1 MGKDPNYDNNQYDDN
16 FDEEVIY
23 YIEDDNDDTD
33 DGDMIYYEESNEED
47 VEKNV
52 KLSKKSK
59 ILIFSSLAFIILLI
73 ASYFIY
79 KKIAYNKKPDAVVS
93 TSDIGINITVEGY
106 DGYASAIAEKF
117 GDVKLLDVKDIMM
130 TDFIKDSIKISDIR
144 FNKNNKLKNGDTV
157 VARCKLSSENFNI
170 VFDNDIIEKEYTVS
184 NLEKLINDYTD
195 LSKDMISKNNVRI
208 TDDMDIFLSSV
219 VNPYIERFGL
229 FQYKMSDGEIQN
241 YMEGSIGNNY
251 SLLIVDKI
259 TYKYNYFDEEYKTT
273 YYIYEMSD
281 FDNDSGSM
289 DCSFEKVGQYDY
301 TTDTE
306 IEDMIN
312 SWGYKKI
319 WH

>member
-33 DGDMIYYEESNEED
+33 DGDMIYYEENNEED
-47 VEKNV
+47 LEKNV

-157 VARCKLSSENFNI
+157 IARIKLSSENFNI

>member
-1 MGKDPNYDNNQYDDN
+1 MGKDHNYDNNQYDES

-23 YIEDDNDDTD
+23 YIEDENEDTD
-33 DGDMIYYEESNEED
+33 DGDIIYYEESSEED
-47 VEKNV
+47 LEKKE

-59 ILIFSSLAFIILLI
+59 ILIFSSLAIIILLI

-93 TSDIGINITVEGY
+93 TADIGINITVEGY

-117 GDVKLLDVKDIMM
+117 GDVKLLNVKDIMM
-130 TDFIKDSIKISDIR
+130 TDFIEDSIQISDIS
-144 FNKNNKLKNGDTV
+144 FNKNNKLKNGDKV
-157 VARCKLSSENFNI
+157 IARIKFSSENFNI
-170 VFDNDIIEKEYTVS
+170 FFDNDIIEKEYTVN

-229 FQYKMSDGEIQN
+229 FQYKLNDDQIQN
-241 YMEGSIGNNY
+241 YMDGAINNKY

-259 TYKYNYFDEEYKTT
+259 TYKYNYFDQDYKTT

-281 FDNDSGSM
+281 FDNDGGSM
-289 DCSFEKVGQYDY
+289 DCSFERVGIYDY

>member
-33 DGDMIYYEESNEED
+33 DGDMIYYEENNEED
-47 VEKNV
+47 LEKNV

-157 VARCKLSSENFNI
+157 IARIKLSSENFNI

-319 WH
+319 

>member
-47 VEKNV
+47 LEKNV

-130 TDFIKDSIKISDIR
+130 TDFIKDSIQISDIS
-144 FNKNNKLKNGDTV
+144 FNKHNKLKNGDTV
-157 VARCKLSSENFNI
+157 IARIKLSSENFNI

>member
-1 MGKDPNYDNNQYDDN
+1 MGKDHNYDNNQYDDS

-23 YIEDDNDDTD
+23 YLEDENDDID
-33 DGDMIYYEESNEED
+33 DEDIIYYEENNEED
-47 VEKNV
+47 VENNV
-52 KLSKKSK
+52 KISKKSK

-130 TDFIKDSIKISDIR
+130 TDFIKDSIEISDIS
-144 FNKNNKLKNGDTV
+144 FSKSNKLKNGDTV
-157 VARCKLSSENFNI
+157 IARCKLSSKNFNI

-184 NLEKLINDYTD
+184 NLKKLINDYSD
-195 LSKDMISKNNVRI
+195 ISKDMISKNNVKI
-208 TDDMDIFLSSV
+208 NDDMGYFLSGV

-229 FQYKMSDGEIQN
+229 FQYKMSDDEIQN
-241 YMEGSIGNNY
+241 YMAGSIDNKY
-251 SLLIVDKI
+251 SLLIVEKV
-259 TYKYNYFDEEYKTT
+259 TYKYNYFDQDYKNT
-273 YYIYEMSD
+273 YYIYELSD
-281 FDNDSGSM
+281 FDNDGGSI
-289 DCSFEKVGQYDY
+289 DCNFERVGQYDY

-306 IEDMIN
+306 IENMIN

-319 WH
+319 

>member
-1 MGKDPNYDNNQYDDN
+1 
-16 FDEEVIY
+16 
-23 YIEDDNDDTD
+23 
-33 DGDMIYYEESNEED
+33 
-47 VEKNV
+47 
-52 KLSKKSK
+52 
-59 ILIFSSLAFIILLI
+59 
-73 ASYFIY
+73 
-79 KKIAYNKKPDAVVS
+79 
-93 TSDIGINITVEGY
+93 
-106 DGYASAIAEKF
+106 
-117 GDVKLLDVKDIMM
+117 MM
-130 TDFIKDSIKISDIR
+130 TDFIKDSIKISDIS

-157 VARCKLSSENFNI
+157 IARCKLSSKNFNI

-184 NLEKLINDYTD
+184 NLEKLINEYTD

-229 FQYKMSDGEIQN
+229 FQYKMSYGEIQN
-241 YMEGSIGNNY
+241 YMEGSIGNNN
-251 SLLIVDKI
+251 SLLIVDKV

-281 FDNDSGSM
+281 FDNDGGSM

-306 IEDMIN
+306 IENMIN

-319 WH
+319 WY

>member
-47 VEKNV
+47 LEKNV

-130 TDFIKDSIKISDIR
+130 TDFIKDSIQISDIS
-144 FNKNNKLKNGDTV
+144 FNKHNKLKNGDTV
-157 VARCKLSSENFNI
+157 IARIKLSSENFNI

-319 WH
+319 

>member
-33 DGDMIYYEESNEED
+33 EGDMIYYEESNEED
-47 VEKNV
+47 LEKNV

-117 GDVKLLDVKDIMM
+117 GDVKFLDVKDIMM
-130 TDFIKDSIKISDIR
+130 TDFIKDSIQISDIS

-319 WH
+319 